1 MMKEKWQEQFKGL
14 NGFFKFW
21 FIVGSAGWL
30 IVYANM
36 AARIYNVP
44 AEENL
49 ACSLAVAVMTVAEFI
64 VWGADDRW
72 AGVRKAETPEKKGS
86 SLIFHNV
93 MIAVLEV
100 IWLLLFMVIWK
111 KGGVIQTPME
121 AGNIVTLFLI
131 GILITVAGTG
141 IYLRLSRKY

>member
-1 MMKEKWQEQFKGL
+1 
-14 NGFFKFW
+14 
-21 FIVGSAGWL
+21 
-30 IVYANM
+30 
-36 AARIYNVP
+36 
-44 AEENL
+44 
-49 ACSLAVAVMTVAEFI
+49 
-64 VWGADDRW
+64 
-72 AGVRKAETPEKKGS
+72 
-86 SLIFHNV
+86 